1 MSLSMITEGTEQ
13 AIKNHLE
20 YRNGKLFWKNRSGFQ
35 AHLNGKQA
43 GGYDKNGYL
52 RLRVNGTLMF
62 AHRVI
67 YFLHYACWPRQID
80 HKNRIKDDNRIE
92 NLRACTA
99 SENRTNVVDKINQS
113 IYGRNVSKKSN
124 TGKYRVRLTKFGK
137 EIQIGRFED
146 LEFAQLVAS
155 EARKKYYGDFA

>member
-1 MSLSMITEGTEQ
+1 MTIEEH
-13 AIKNHLE
+13 IKEMLT
-20 YRNGKLFWKNRSGFQ
+20 YKDGKLYWKNRVGFQ
-35 AHLNGKQA
+35 AYLNGKEA
-43 GGYDKNGYL
+43 GGYDKNGYI
-52 RLRVNGTLMF
+52 RLRVNETLMF
-62 AHRVI
+62 SHRVI
-67 YFLHYACWPRQID
+67 YFLHYGCWPRQID

-99 SENRTNVVDKINQS
+99 SENRTNVANKINES

-137 EIQIGRFED
+137 EIHIGEFED

-155 EARKKYYGDFA
+155 EAREKYYGEWAYDY